1 MYRSVSMVSL
11 WLLIIIVIL
20 STSFCGGYW
29 WSGGGNRGWWSLI
42 PILMMVLVISSLW
55 RWHVIQQCRVTVL
68 DIVNVSFLLWFLVSL
83 WSKWHKPAWKLP
95 LTYIGI
101 IEVNCINI
109 SCDFLP
115 LTTCSKLLPS
125 FLYSKS
131 LSFLIGDIL
140 GLVIKWPLWRENCK
154 ID

>member
-1 MYRSVSMVSL
+1 
-11 WLLIIIVIL
+11 
-20 STSFCGGYW
+20 
-29 WSGGGNRGWWSLI
+29 
-42 PILMMVLVISSLW
+42 MMVLAISMSSYSTGYC
-55 RWHVIQQCRVTVL
+55 QCFILVAISCILVKQVTY
-68 DIVNVSFLLWFLVSL
+68 
-83 WSKWHKPAWKLP
+83 PAWKLP

-131 LSFLIGDIL
+131 LSFLSSDTL
-140 GLVIKWPLWRENCK
+140 EVVIK
-154 ID
+154 